1 MKRSHDHHL
10 ALSSHRSTRP
20 PYLLPFLAI
29 THSRSLWRLRAV
41 AAMQYKPSQKQQNT
55 RTPNEGEC
63 PAIFRY
69 EQITGITCKKINA
82 ISPGSSITGKSVD
95 ADELCE
101 SRCDARRCSTT
112 HAW

>member
-20 PYLLPFLAI
+20 LYLLPFLAI

-41 AAMQYKPSQKQQNT
+41 AAMQYKPSQKQQNA

-63 PAIFRY
+63 PAISDMAR
-69 EQITGITCKKINA
+69 
-82 ISPGSSITGKSVD
+82 SLD
-95 ADELCE
+95 LDEK
-101 SRCDARRCSTT
+101 
-112 HAW
+112 